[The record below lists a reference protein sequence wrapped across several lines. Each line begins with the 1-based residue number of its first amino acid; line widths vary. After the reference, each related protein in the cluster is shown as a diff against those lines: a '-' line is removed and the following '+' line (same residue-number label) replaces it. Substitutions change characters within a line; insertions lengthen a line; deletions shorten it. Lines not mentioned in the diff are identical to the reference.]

1 MIAATDIHVCLPAY
15 NEASVLP
22 GVVADLRAAGYPHV
36 CIIDD
41 GSDDETAELLPTL
54 GVAFATHLINRGAG
68 AAVQTAIEL
77 ARREAW
83 SYVLFMDAD
92 GQHVPTDI
100 RLMADRMSASGADL
114 VVGSRFLETDDH
126 IPRSRR
132 GYNFIA
138 NRMTNLFCKG
148 RYSDSQSGLRLLGPR
163 AIARLN
169 LEVDGFGFC
178 SEMLLKAERAE
189 LTIAETAT
197 QVRYTDYSKSKG
209 QDFQMAFRTAFGFLW
224 NIWVR

>member
-1 MIAATDIHVCLPAY
+1 MINAADIHVCLPAY

-22 GVVADLRAAGYPHV
+22 AVVADLRAAGYHQV
-36 CIIDD
+36 CVIDD
-41 GSDDETAELLPTL
+41 GSDDETAQLLPTL
-54 GVAFATHLINRGAG
+54 GVAFARHLVNRGAG

-77 ARREAW
+77 ARQEGW

-100 RLMADRMSASGADL
+100 RRMADRMTATGADL
-114 VVGSRFLETDDH
+114 VVGSRFLEADDH

-138 NRMTNLFCKG
+138 NRMTNLFCEG
-148 RYSDSQSGLRLLGPR
+148 NYTDSQSGLRLLGPR

-178 SEMLLKAERAE
+178 SEMLLKAERAG

-209 QDFQMAFRTAFGFLW
+209 QDFQMAFQTAFGFLW